1 MLTILL
7 TIIIV
12 GLINWYSHH
21 GMAVVRDNILRL
33 RGLEMAPDT
42 TKVHKTIIT
51 MHCCAGKSN
60 STKTFCYVQT
70 KLQSFSN
77 RENRNRKLEPVCS
90 RYKMSK
96 NHTWYARLLQFFT
109 KWPLE

>member
-21 GMAVVRDNILRL
+21 GMAVVGDNTLRL

-42 TKVHKTIIT
+42 TKVHKTIT
-51 MHCCAGKSN
+51 VMPCCAGKSN
-60 STKTFCYVQT
+60 STFCYVQT
-70 KLQSFSN
+70 TLQSFSN
-77 RENRNRKLEPVCS
+77 RENHNRKLE
-90 RYKMSK
+90 
-96 NHTWYARLLQFFT
+96 
-109 KWPLE
+109 